1 MHIKPGCCGL
11 ESGVICCDNVTQFIT
26 DGNSSATSSL
36 RLYLLVCVY
45 FVILAAM
52 DAGKDGFIFKLLF

>member
-11 ESGVICCDNVTQFIT
+11 EGGIICCDNVTQFRT
-26 DGNSSATSSL
+26 EGNSSAASFL
-36 RLYLLVCVY
+36 WLYLLVRIY

-52 DAGKDGFIFKLLF
+52 NADKKRLDI